1 MKREGLL
8 DRLRRWLATRPG
20 RMVLVGATGAAV
32 MMISAVASAQ
42 EHHEPAHPG
51 GPAAGPNVH
60 VAGEQPGAGQE
71 EGEHGGAHGEAVH
84 HPEPFNFADLNR
96 YREEKAKE
104 ARGDKDAHGNPIAPV
119 VPYAYLLVNFAI
131 LAFIYYRTGKKPIVD
146 GLASRADEI
155 AKELIEAKKIKDDA
169 LARAKEYEDRL
180 ASLETELEKV
190 KGEIVK
196 SGEADRERIVKEA
209 EEKAERLRKDAQ
221 FMLDQEMKQLRNDM
235 LAFTVEAA
243 TNAAEQVLKSKVSA
257 ADQDRLADEF
267 LKQLSSMPKGK
278 TVGGAS

>member
-1 MKREGLL
+1 
-8 DRLRRWLATRPG
+8 
-20 RMVLVGATGAAV
+20 MVFIGATGAAV
-32 MMISAVASAQ
+32 MMVSAVASAQ
-42 EHHEPAHPG
+42 EHPQEHAAQHG
-51 GPAAGPNVH
+51 GPEHAPNVH
-60 VAGEQPGAGQE
+60 VAGQEPGAGQE
-71 EGEHGGAHGEAVH
+71 KGEHGGAHEEAVH

-131 LAFIYYRTGKKPIVD
+131 LAYIYYRAGKKPITD

-169 LARAKEYEDRL
+169 VARAKEYEERL
-180 ASLETELEKV
+180 ASLEDELDKI

-196 SGEADRERIVKEA
+196 TGEADRERIVREA
-209 EEKAERLRKDAQ
+209 EEKAERMRRDAQ

-235 LAFTVEAA
+235 LAYTIETA
-243 TNAAEQVLKSKVSA
+243 TAAAEQVLKSKVGAS
-257 ADQDRLADEF
+257 DQDRLADEY
-267 LKQLSSMPKGK
+267 LKELTAMPKGR
-278 TVGGAS
+278 TLGGAS